1 LDNIFVDKSIIVTP
15 CQIST
20 SHVGKSFP
28 FVPHF
33 LPIPPCPFPFSAHSW
48 TPCALELSLP
58 AALLLGSTSSQL
70 SAKMYICTSEPFDVI
85 SLLWWGSSPVVLSA
99 LTGTACAIH
108 CQLAVIHSAF
118 PCARFLTWLPWRWR
132 VGFLAVAFFC
142 NFSPSEVVL
151 MKYKIFPRNKTS
163 KKFKLHEVP
172 T

>member
-1 LDNIFVDKSIIVTP
+1 MDKLEDSCKDQKTVCIFDTSSLFWFWVPLNFHSYHPVLPQHLGFWLDNVFIDTESIIVMP
-15 CQIST
+15 RQIST

-33 LPIPPCPFPFSAHSW
+33 LPIPPYPFPFSAHSW
-48 TPCALELSLP
+48 TSCALELSLP

-118 PCARFLTWLPWRWR
+118 PC
-132 VGFLAVAFFC
+132 G
-142 NFSPSEVVL
+142 
-151 MKYKIFPRNKTS
+151 
-163 KKFKLHEVP
+163 
-172 T
+172 